1 MLEWRAPMAPGSPMA
16 IQTLDIEEL
25 CERLAEAAALEDIP
39 TRHVRVA
46 AILTQALETV
56 GVHPILVGGGAV
68 EFYTG
73 GGYATG
79 DIDMVAPEGKET
91 AVILSG
97 LGFEKRGKNWINEK
111 LNLFV
116 EFPNSNLRPGEEHII
131 IDVDGV
137 HVRMVSPEDLV
148 VERLKSFKLYGAT
161 VDAANAMLIMGAEP
175 QFDFR
180 RAARRAAK
188 EDVRDAYDG
197 IRAILDRME
206 RGAITGEGQGNAMVE
221 ALWAKIKK

>member
-1 MLEWRAPMAPGSPMA
+1 MQPA
-16 IQTLDIEEL
+16 IQALDIEEL
-25 CERLAEAAALEDIP
+25 CQRLETSAQLTDIP
-39 TRHVRVA
+39 ERHLLVA

-79 DIDMVAPEGKET
+79 DIDMVAPEGKDT

-116 EFPNSNLRPGEEHII
+116 EFPNSTLRPGEEFIVV
-131 IDVDGV
+131 DVDGV
-137 HVRMVSPEDLV
+137 QVRMVSPEDLV

-175 QFDFR
+175 RFDVR
-180 RAARRAAK
+180 RAAKRAAK
-188 EDVRDAYDG
+188 EDVRDALDG
-197 IRAILDRME
+197 LQAILARLE
-206 RGAITGEGQGNAMVE
+206 RGLVTGEGQANAMVE
-221 ALWAKIKK
+221 ALWEKIRK